1 MDNLMNYE
9 DKYIKYKTKY
19 LELKNNNNNNNMIG
33 GGKKKMKKKQIK
45 TITNKFIN
53 NPMDNLMN
61 LEGFQSIIVSKDD
74 NIIFQYGDITYNK
87 GYLASCRKSILAILY
102 GMYDININKTLEE
115 LDIDDKFN
123 LSDIEKS
130 ATIKNLLSARSGIYH
145 PASNDGDDK
154 NKPERHSKKPN
165 DIFVYN
171 NWDFNVLGTI
181 FEQETC
187 LTIYDALND
196 LGQLIEFEDYDL
208 EFNKKQY
215 ENRIN
220 QDKDHVLSI
229 HPPYHIYLSAR
240 DMLKIGKLMINK
252 GKYNKKQII
261 PEEWIKEIT
270 YLHTRKEENSKLE
283 TGYGYMWWVFDE
295 NEHKQLHGAYMAQ
308 GDRGQSIVV
317 VPKLNLIIVTKNY
330 LPRKLL
336 LEKIL
341 GMFL

>member
-1 MDNLMNYE
+1 MNYE
-9 DKYIKYKTKY
+9 NKYIKYKTKY
-19 LELKNNNNNNNMIG
+19 LELKNNNINNNNMIG
-33 GGKKKMKKKQIK
+33 GGKKKLKKKK
-45 TITNKFIN
+45 LKLTNKFIN

-102 GMYDININKTLEE
+102 GMYNININKTLEE
-115 LDIDDKFN
+115 LNIDDKN
-123 LSDIEKS
+123 KLSDTEKS

-145 PASNDGDDK
+145 PAKNNGDDK
-154 NKPERHSKKPN
+154 NKPERHSKIPN
-165 DIFVYN
+165 ENFVYN

-181 FEQETC
+181 FEQETG

-196 LGQLIEFEDYDL
+196 LGQQIEFEDYDL

-215 ENRIN
+215 ENRTK
-220 QDKDHVLSI
+220 DKDLELSI
-229 HPPYHIYLSAR
+229 HPSYHIYLSAR

-261 PEEWIKEIT
+261 PKEWIKEIT
-270 YLHTRKEENSKLE
+270 YLHTKKEENSKLQ

-295 NEHKQLHGAYMAQ
+295 NKNKQLHGAYMAQ
-308 GDRGQSIVV
+308 GDRGQCIIV

-330 LPRKLL
+330 LPKKTLL
-336 LEKIL
+336 TTIL
-341 GMFL
+341 DMYTE